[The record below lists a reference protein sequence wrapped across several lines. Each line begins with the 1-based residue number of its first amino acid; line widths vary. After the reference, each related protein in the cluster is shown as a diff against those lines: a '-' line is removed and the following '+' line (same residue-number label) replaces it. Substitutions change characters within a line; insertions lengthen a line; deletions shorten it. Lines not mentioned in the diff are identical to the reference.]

1 MRPQTFV
8 EDCYCPPGDPQCQAK
23 CDANHISGLP
33 ARLCQGKSVAP
44 GAHPGS
50 VSRSKRKSVPRA
62 KQVQPDRR
70 DQSRVDQHGLSQPVA
85 RLSAHEVLEQIRYV
99 RIERD
104 EAEAELAKLIDA
116 AVSQGVGWPQIASQ
130 LGVTRQAA
138 RQQYLRRHPDG
149 GSHEAHVA

>member
-1 MRPQTFV
+1 
-8 EDCYCPPGDPQCQAK
+8 
-23 CDANHISGLP
+23 
-33 ARLCQGKSVAP
+33 
-44 GAHPGS
+44 